1 MATSPSAH
9 RRGAPTAVLGRRWG
23 GLSIFADHPA
33 GELSYWRVAWPSR
46 TLWSEYF
53 DAWGPPEGLE
63 K

>member
-33 GELSYWRVAWPSR
+33 GELSYWRVPGPAGPCGR
-46 TLWSEYF
+46 KYF